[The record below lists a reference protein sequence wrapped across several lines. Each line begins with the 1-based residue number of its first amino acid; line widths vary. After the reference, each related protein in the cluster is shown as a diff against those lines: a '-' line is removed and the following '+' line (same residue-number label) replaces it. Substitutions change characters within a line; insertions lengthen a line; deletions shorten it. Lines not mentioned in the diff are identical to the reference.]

1 MEYNTNSDLER
12 RILELILFN
21 NLILNDSI
29 NEFNE
34 YSEYPESF
42 WDPVIVSLNED
53 IINSGIIE
61 LSEECTICTNN
72 NIYFKTLPCCNNVL
86 CVECNINWFNISV
99 YCPYCK
105 HDLRNQT

>member
-1 MEYNTNSDLER
+1 MSDLER
-12 RILELILFN
+12 RIMEIILFN
-21 NLILNDSI
+21 TIILNP
-29 NEFNE
+29 E
-34 YSEYPESF
+34 YSEYSEYSEYPEYPESF

-61 LSEECTICTNN
+61 LSEECTICNN
-72 NIYFKTLPCCNNVL
+72 NNTHFKRLPCCNNVL